1 MCSLFGWLDY
11 KGIIPD
17 KVLKRLTQSLA
28 NAAEER
34 GTDAAGISYVKD
46 GKVIIFKRPKPAHRI
61 RFNTPGGTKAVMGH
75 TRMTTQG
82 DEKHN
87 YNNHPFPGRAGD
99 MDFAL
104 AHNGMLY
111 NDKELRKALNLPDTH
126 IETDSYA
133 AVQLIERSS
142 ELSFDS
148 LRNMSEKVQCSFCF
162 SILDKMGKL
171 YIVKGSNPM
180 TILHFES
187 LGLFIYTSTSSII
200 TKALKKS
207 GLYRFDSIPII
218 MEEGQMLSIDRNGLI
233 ERAEFT
239 PAPDRRF
246 SKCNFGEW
254 YDCFDD
260 ELYSCH
266 EQMILEMCGMFGVD
280 EDDVCLLLDYGYS
293 ADEVEE
299 MLMDYTLLTD
309 TLKAIKGEGEY
320 YDCLPCECY

>member
-46 GKVIIFKRPKPAHRI
+46 GKVIIFKRPKSAHRI
-61 RFNTPGGTKAVMGH
+61 RFNTPGGTRAVMGH

-87 YNNHPFPGRAGD
+87 NNNHPFPGRAGD
-99 MDFAL
+99 MDFAR
-104 AHNGMLY
+104 AHNGVLY

-148 LRNMSEKVQCSFCF
+148 LRNMSEKVQGSFCF

-171 YIVKGSNPM
+171 YIVKGGRLPM
-180 TILHFES
+180 FYAFYNYICRGRKQGVHTYFYPLWN
-187 LGLFIYTSTSSII
+187 II
-200 TKALKKS
+200 T
-207 GLYRFDSIPII
+207 YRCQESYF
-218 MEEGQMLSIDRNGLI
+218 LH
-233 ERAEFT
+233 
-239 PAPDRRF
+239 
-246 SKCNFGEW
+246 W
-254 YDCFDD
+254 
-260 ELYSCH
+260 
-266 EQMILEMCGMFGVD
+266 
-280 EDDVCLLLDYGYS
+280 
-293 ADEVEE
+293 
-299 MLMDYTLLTD
+299 
-309 TLKAIKGEGEY
+309 
-320 YDCLPCECY
+320 